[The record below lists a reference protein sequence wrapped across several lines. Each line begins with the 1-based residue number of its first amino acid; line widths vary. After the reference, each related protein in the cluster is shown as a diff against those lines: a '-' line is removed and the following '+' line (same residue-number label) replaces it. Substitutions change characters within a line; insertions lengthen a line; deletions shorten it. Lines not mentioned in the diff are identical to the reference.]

1 MKKDLIWPA
10 ITLATVFALSSLPE
24 RHPLGHNHPAGAPP
38 TAEEK
43 AEAGQIN
50 NLMDKMSCET
60 SSDQSACDGL
70 RHRAAELVHRP
81 YAGTAG

>member
-1 MKKDLIWPA
+1 MKKDYILPA
-10 ITLATVFALSSLPE
+10 IALATVFTLSSLPE

-43 AEAGQIN
+43 AEAEQIEQS
-50 NLMDKMSCET
+50 MKTMGCET
-60 SSDQSACDGL
+60 SSDQSVCDKL

-81 YAGTAG
+81 YGGTAG